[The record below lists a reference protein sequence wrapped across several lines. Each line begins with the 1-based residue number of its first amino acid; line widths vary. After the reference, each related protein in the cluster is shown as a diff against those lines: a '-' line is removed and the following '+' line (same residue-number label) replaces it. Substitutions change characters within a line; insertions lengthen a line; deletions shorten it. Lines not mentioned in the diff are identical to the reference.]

1 MVREPGRDD
10 RPPENS
16 AAEERLVLLDFLP
29 FRLYR
34 LATEVSRELSRTYSR
49 DFGIDI
55 PEWRIIATLGDEGTA
70 VAQAIAEATRMHKST
85 VSRAVAHLIE
95 TGWVE
100 RVPDDDDR
108 RQLLLRLTGEGR
120 ARYARLVPVV
130 LAYQARLIEALGAD
144 ASGDLLRALDRLEI
158 RFGLERAGGGTGSAE
173 AAD

>member
-1 MVREPGRDD
+1 MASIPA
-10 RPPENS
+10 PED
-16 AAEERLVLLDFLP
+16 RLVLLDFLP

-55 PEWRIIATLGDEGTA
+55 PEWRVIATLGNQEPA

-100 RVPDDDDR
+100 RVPDRGDR
-108 RQLLLRLTGEGR
+108 RQLLLRLTDEGR

-130 LAYQARLIEALGAD
+130 LDYQARLVEALGPE
-144 ASGDLLRALDRLEI
+144 ASGDLLRALDRLEDAL
-158 RFGLERAGGGTGSAE
+158 GLERRPGSADLE
-173 AAD
+173 SDAAD